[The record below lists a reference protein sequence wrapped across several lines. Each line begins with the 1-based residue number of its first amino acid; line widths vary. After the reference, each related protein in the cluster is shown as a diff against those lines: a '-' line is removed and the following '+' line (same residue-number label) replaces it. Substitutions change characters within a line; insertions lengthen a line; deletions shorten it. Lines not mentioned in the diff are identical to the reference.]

1 MSKREAILEILKKIK
16 PSVDFEQVRGILDNG
31 YLDSLEFMNL
41 ITELGQRFGVE
52 LSVDEITPE
61 NFDTMETI
69 EKMIERVGG

>member
-1 MSKREAILEILKKIK
+1 MEILKKIK
-16 PSVDFEQVRGILDNG
+16 PPVDFEQVRGILDNG

>member
-1 MSKREAILEILKKIK
+1 MEILKKIK
-16 PSVDFEQVRGILDNG
+16 PSVEFEQVRGILDSG

-52 LSVDEITPE
+52 LGVDEITPE
-61 NFDTMETI
+61 NFDTMEKI

>member
-1 MSKREAILEILKKIK
+1 MPKREAILEILKKIK